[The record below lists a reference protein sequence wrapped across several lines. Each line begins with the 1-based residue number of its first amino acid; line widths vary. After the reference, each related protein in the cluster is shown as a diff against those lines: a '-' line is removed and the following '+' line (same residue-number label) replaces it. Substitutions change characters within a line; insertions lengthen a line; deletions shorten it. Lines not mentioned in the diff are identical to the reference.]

1 MMLNEN
7 DHGAI
12 KDEPAYFKS
21 QYSAKK
27 KKKNDALYLIRKISY
42 V

>member
-1 MMLNEN
+1 MEQLKMNRRTSKAN
-7 DHGAI
+7 I
-12 KDEPAYFKS
+12 
-21 QYSAKK
+21 QQK